1 MAKHRQLLTTVN
13 VAVAVAG
20 CTVLLLAGCSSTSSA
35 TSAST
40 GTAGSTASGMSSS
53 ATSDTIVI
61 QGFMFHPMAL
71 TVDPGATITVVNKD
85 TATHTVTSTSTPQA
99 FNSGD
104 VAPGATMTIH
114 APDKAGTYSYIC
126 DIHQYM
132 QGTLTVK

>member
-1 MAKHRQLLTTVN
+1 MAERRQLLAAAAT
-13 VAVAVAG
+13 ALAG
-20 CTVLLLAGCSSTSSA
+20 CTVLLLAGCSSTSGT

-40 GTAGSTASGMSSS
+40 STSTSTATSS
-53 ATSDTIVI
+53 ASASDTIVI
-61 QGFMFHPMAL
+61 QDFMFHPMAL
-71 TVDPGATITVVNKD
+71 TVDPGATVTVVNKD

-99 FNSGD
+99 FSSGN
-104 VAPGATMTIH
+104 VAPGGTMTFH